1 MTLASTSVLVI
12 EGATKNATGNVYVPR
27 GNPSCLLP
35 LQEALQDHQVH
46 LAQASFKLL
55 ALCLCLEHERF
66 LHVLFKS
73 RVSVS
78 YSPLALPHTSAAGLQ
93 NQAFWGLVFMVQD
106 SQAREPDTGLQPLTF
121 GQELLQL

>member
-35 LQEALQDHQVH
+35 LQEALQDHQVR

-66 LHVLFKS
+66 LHDLRSFGVPVYDFDVPGELTMDK
-73 RVSVS
+73 
-78 YSPLALPHTSAAGLQ
+78 ALYKDPYHADEEVKAKVVDIVWGEGL
-93 NQAFWGLVFMVQD
+93 
-106 SQAREPDTGLQPLTF
+106 
-121 GQELLQL
+121 